1 MNTND
6 KKSNGL
12 EIMSRINEF
21 TKDADWSVEELREEL
36 INEKINPD
44 ELIENVMR
52 TILPFLPTIK
62 EKSENIK
69 DLTRIRKF
77 GLISNQSENLVQ
89 IEQVESLDDAPTLLS
104 LLRKFTSDMPSS
116 IAQKLGVNVSF
127 LRGCNDSSNN
137 VPTQCKNELIRRVG
151 NVYPFIDR
159 NKVEKVVE
167 KPTFLKK
174 AALRDKEY
182 SGSQMSF
189 EEIVKKSNMDSEV
202 QKFWLELAQENAD
215 ETSK

>member
-36 INEKINPD
+36 INDEINPD
-44 ELIENVMR
+44 ALIENVMR
-52 TILPFLPTIK
+52 TIRPFLPTIK
-62 EKSENIK
+62 EK
-69 DLTRIRKF
+69 
-77 GLISNQSENLVQ
+77 SENLVQ
-89 IEQVESLDDAPTLLS
+89 IEQVESLDDSPTLLS
-104 LLRKFTSDMPSS
+104 LLRKFTSDMPSN
-116 IAQKLGVNVSF
+116 IAQKLGVNVAF
-127 LRGCNDSSNN
+127 LRGCNDSSGN
-137 VPTQCKNELIRRVG
+137 VPPQCKNELIRRVG
-151 NVYPFIDR
+151 NVYPFIAR
-159 NKVEKVVE
+159 NKVAKVVE
-167 KPTFLKK
+167 KPTVLQK

-202 QKFWLELAQENAD
+202 QKFWLELAQENID
-215 ETSK
+215 EISK